1 MKGSAVAQSWKALA
15 AKINNQAPLGP
26 RESNRLLTALT
37 SSFRKHLDEA
47 HPSISHDEGRR
58 SHAKGDSESS
68 HQHGVQSSR
77 ALADYHMASV
87 LTNPLLVKSARSES
101 LSKPEFNAG
110 TAAVE
115 LKNGANPFDLLES
128 YHAKSYGTI
137 EVAVACMKH
146 FRRSIKD
153 LTYEEQVAKV
163 LEEEAGKRVLS
174 WLWNSNIMQS
184 QAYVDNLQV
193 QDGLV
198 WLVMMEGHEDFLWQ
212 WLESDLV
219 LPQPSASKV
228 SQKVQSGYFWKSR
241 IIYAMV
247 MTKLGS
253 PHRGARSADAALK
266 LYFRAVQPLQ
276 QRKEAVA
283 REKMISTGRA
293 RLALEKALTH
303 GSDYHYSETSPALY
317 DEFIDIYKNHKL
329 SPSYNAQKHAFDE
342 FHRAQLDL
350 WHPTR
355 PSASV
360 WYELS
365 TREVPA
371 GDGTMSVRELLQSPK
386 TNSDTLHYIKQFSR
400 AARLMKI
407 AGKHAECDR
416 LVAIAQTYYPNNA
429 SQVTQAFQ
437 GLSANARPDESHG
450 TKSEKEQLE
459 HQHQHNWLSNYF
471 PAPT

>member
-1 MKGSAVAQSWKALA
+1 VAQSWKALA

-47 HPSISHDEGRR
+47 HPVQSHDERR
-58 SHAKGDSESS
+58 HSHAKGESESS
-68 HQHGVQSSR
+68 HRHEVQSSR
-77 ALADYHMASV
+77 ALADFHMASV
-87 LTNPLLVKSARSES
+87 LTNPLLVKSARTEGVP
-101 LSKPEFNAG
+101 KPEFDAS

-137 EVAVACMKH
+137 EVALACMKH

-153 LTYEEQVAKV
+153 LTYEEQVANVTK
-163 LEEEAGKRVLS
+163 EEAGRRVLS

-212 WLESDLV
+212 WLESDLA

-228 SQKVQSGYFWKSR
+228 SQKIQTGYFWKSR
-241 IIYAMV
+241 IVYAMV
-247 MTKLGS
+247 MTKLGP

-266 LYFRAVQPLQ
+266 LYFHAIRLLQ
-276 QRKEAVA
+276 QRKGTGA
-283 REKMISTGRA
+283 RERLVSTGRA

-303 GSDYHYSETSPALY
+303 GSDFHYSETNSSLY
-317 DEFIDIYKNHKL
+317 DEFVDIYRNHKT
-329 SPSYNAQKHAFDE
+329 SPAYNAQTYSFDE
-342 FHRAQLDL
+342 FHLAQLDL
-350 WHPTR
+350 WHPSR
-355 PSASV
+355 PSADI
-360 WYELS
+360 WYTIL
-365 TREVPA
+365 TRQTQA
-371 GDGTMSVRELLQSPK
+371 DDGIMSVRELLQSPK
-386 TNSDTLHYIKQFSR
+386 TNGDTAHYIKQFSR

-416 LVAIAQTYYPNNA
+416 LVAIAQTYYPDNI
-429 SQVTQAFQ
+429 SQFRQAFQ
-437 GLSANARPDESHG
+437 DLSASHNEQRDKK
-450 TKSEKEQLE
+450 TEKEQLGN
-459 HQHQHNWLSNYF
+459 QHQHNWLSNYF

>member
-1 MKGSAVAQSWKALA
+1 VAQSWKALA

-47 HPSISHDEGRR
+47 HPSQSHDEERR
-58 SHAKGDSESS
+58 PSVKGDSESS
-68 HQHGVQSSR
+68 HRQGVQSSR
-77 ALADYHMASV
+77 ALADFHMASV
-87 LTNPLLVKSARSES
+87 LTNPLLVKSAKAEGRP
-101 LSKPEFNAG
+101 KPEFDAS

-137 EVAVACMKH
+137 EVALACMKH

-163 LEEEAGKRVLS
+163 SKEEAGKRVLS
-174 WLWNSNIMQS
+174 WLWNSDVMQS

-212 WLESDLV
+212 WLESDLA

-228 SQKVQSGYFWKSR
+228 SQKIQTGYFWKSR
-241 IIYAMV
+241 IVYAMV
-247 MTKLGS
+247 MTKLGP

-266 LYFRAVQPLQ
+266 LYFRAVQLLQ
-276 QRKEAVA
+276 QRKDASA
-283 REKMISTGRA
+283 RERLVSTGRA
-293 RLALEKALTH
+293 RLALVKALTH

-317 DEFIDIYKNHKL
+317 DEFVDMYKNHKL
-329 SPSYNAQKHAFDE
+329 SPAYDAQKYAFDE

-350 WHPTR
+350 WHPSR

-360 WYELS
+360 WYELL

-371 GDGTMSVRELLQSPK
+371 DDGTMSVRELLQSPK
-386 TNSDTLHYIKQFSR
+386 TNSDTAHYIKQFSR

-416 LVAIAQTYYPNNA
+416 LVTIAQTYFPDNI
-429 SQVTQAFQ
+429 SQFTQAFQ
-437 GLSANARPDESHG
+437 GLSTKDCHNERRDK
-450 TKSEKEQLE
+450 KSEKEQLE